1 MSIFGSIVA
10 ALLPQQCLL
19 CGADGGTGRDKP
31 SEFAVCHDCA
41 ADLPLLFGH
50 CCPRCALPI
59 PESAS
64 AYSICGQCLK
74 SPPHFDATQAA
85 YRYGFPTDKL
95 IQALKYHRRLA
106 SADFLADALLA
117 LPMDAQA
124 HETPDVILPVPLSA
138 QRLAERGFNQAV
150 ELARP
155 LAQRLNVRLELG
167 AVRRARHTTP
177 QAQLPWKARAKNIRH
192 AFECDVDLTGK
203 TIWVVDD
210 VMTTGATLN
219 ELARVL
225 KLHGAR
231 RVENRVVARAVKH
244 ATST

>member
-1 MSIFGSIVA
+1 LSISGSIVA

-19 CGADGGTGRDKP
+19 CGADEDTDGERHG
-31 SEFAVCHDCA
+31 EFAVCQDCA
-41 ADLPLLFGH
+41 ADLPLLAGH
-50 CCPRCALPI
+50 CCPCCALPV
-59 PESAS
+59 PESES
-64 AYSICGQCLK
+64 ATAICGQCLK

-117 LPMDAQA
+117 LPMAGQPYQ
-124 HETPDVILPVPLSA
+124 TPDVILPVPLSA

-155 LAQRLNVRLELG
+155 LARRLNRPLELI
-167 AVRRARHTTP
+167 AVRRNRHTTP
-177 QAQLPWKARAKNIRH
+177 QAQLPWKARAKNIQH
-192 AFECDVDLTGK
+192 AFECDVDLTDK
-203 TIWVVDD
+203 IIWVVDD

-244 ATST
+244 GP